1 MKGIKQVTTVC
12 PQVNLTVDCT
22 GTDLTE
28 ETPAPGRTRSLQ
40 RPSHQQI
47 DRSSSMVPRDSVS
60 SVSGLGLEPA
70 VQATLFAFSHL
81 LRGAP
86 SRESLQSA
94 PSSDG
99 RNTPVPGSPSAAIN
113 LPIISLHQHHK
124 PRASF
129 RISSLRHS
137 NKRRSKSQANIAK
150 VSHSEH
156 RDTPEQEILAFQKQ
170 LQNLPDFDSPDH
182 PTGGPGFS
190 DPATAAAEFLA
201 NRPYLRPRSR
211 SMPRVTYE
219 SSRYLTLPE
228 IPWPSSGGSGRLH
241 RGRSAG
247 ALGLQPEHHGPVA
260 VSSPATTPLDEKAPP
275 TVGLGGPPPPGTT
288 PCQPNSRR
296 SSLSP
301 SDRTGRRRD
310 SPACI
315 VVELPPWHRAI
326 LSFIEVGGLPNLM
339 KEEISF
345 VHQADYYILGR
356 AKNCS
361 SSSFTRKM
369 E

>member
-1 MKGIKQVTTVC
+1 M
-12 PQVNLTVDCT
+12 DCSGNDPT
-22 GTDLTE
+22 GVGDDLT
-28 ETPAPGRTRSLQ
+28 AVGRARSLQ
-40 RPSHQQI
+40 RPPHHQV
-47 DRSSSMVPRDSVS
+47 DRSTSLVPRDSVS

-99 RNTPVPGSPSAAIN
+99 RNTPVPGSPSAVVN

-129 RISSLRHS
+129 RFSSVRHS
-137 NKRRSKSQANIAK
+137 NQRRSKSQANIAK
-150 VSHSEH
+150 VSHNEH
-156 RDTPEQEILAFQKQ
+156 RDTPEQEIMAFQKQ

-182 PTGGPGFS
+182 PTSGPGFS

-228 IPWPSSGGSGRLH
+228 LPWPSSGGSGRMH

-247 ALGLQPEHHGPVA
+247 ALGLQPEHHGPMA
-260 VSSPATTPLDEKAPP
+260 VNSPATTPIDEKAPP
-275 TVGLGGPPPPGTT
+275 VLGMAGQSVPGTA
-288 PCQPNSRR
+288 PCAPNSRR

-315 VVELPPWHRAI
+315 VVEIPPWHRAI
-326 LSFIEVGGLPNLM
+326 LNFIEVRACLRQI
-339 KEEISF
+339 EE
-345 VHQADYYILGR
+345 
-356 AKNCS
+356 S
-361 SSSFTRKM
+361 SSCHCGSFTCGQNHQIII
-369 E
+369 

>member
-1 MKGIKQVTTVC
+1 MF
-12 PQVNLTVDCT
+12 PQVNLTVDCS
-22 GTDLTE
+22 GNDSNDE
-28 ETPAPGRTRSLQ
+28 PPVPGRARTLQ

-47 DRSSSMVPRDSVS
+47 DRSLSLVPRDSVS

-99 RNTPVPGSPSAAIN
+99 RNTPIPGSPSAVIN
-113 LPIISLHQHHK
+113 LPVINLHQHHK
-124 PRASF
+124 PRTSF
-129 RISSLRHS
+129 RFSSLRHS
-137 NKRRSKSQANIAK
+137 NKRRSKSHANIAK
-150 VSHSEH
+150 VSHNEH

-182 PTGGPGFS
+182 PTDGPGFS
-190 DPATAAAEFLA
+190 DPATAAAEFLT

-247 ALGLQPEHHGPVA
+247 ALGLQPEHHGA
-260 VSSPATTPLDEKAPP
+260 MAASSPATTPMDEKAPP
-275 TVGLGGPPPPGTT
+275 AIGFGGPPPPGTT
-288 PCQPNSRR
+288 PCAPSSRR

-315 VVELPPWHRAI
+315 VVEVPPWHRAI
-326 LSFIEVGGLPNLM
+326 LNFIEVGAPLTLYGDKHTTLL
-339 KEEISF
+339 KEGSLSLVLSQI
-345 VHQADYYILGR
+345 A
-356 AKNCS
+356 S
-361 SSSFTRKM
+361 SGIVKL
-369 E
+369 